1 MALTADYIQSLN
13 GLAPE
18 LRAILVELLGE
29 IQSGGGDATI
39 ADGSVTHAKLAANA
53 VEADNIKD
61 GVITAAKMAS
71 GVIPAPYTLPAA
83 TTSALGGV
91 KQAAAVTDP
100 EDAAEAAAIV
110 TSFKA
115 LTASLRTAGILQA

>member
-1 MALTADYIQSLN
+1 MALTADYIQSLE

-18 LRAILVELLGE
+18 LRAVLVELLGE
-29 IQSGGGDATI
+29 IQSGGSGGEV

-83 TTSALGGV
+83 TASALGGV